1 MFWQEMQKEGL
12 IPNVVTYTTMISG
25 LAKVGNITDACSL
38 FERFKANGGIPDAA
52 SFNALI
58 EGMSHANRAIEAYH
72 VFEETRLQG
81 CRINVKACI
90 SLLDAL
96 NKAECLEQATVV
108 VLALRICMIRCLG

>member
-1 MFWQEMQKEGL
+1 
-12 IPNVVTYTTMISG
+12 MISG

-58 EGMSHANRAIEAYH
+58 EGMSHANRAIEAYQ
-72 VFEETRLQG
+72 VFEETRLRG

-96 NKAECLEQATVV
+96 NKAECLEQAAVV
-108 VLALRICMIRCLG
+108 GAVLREIAKSQHASRSL